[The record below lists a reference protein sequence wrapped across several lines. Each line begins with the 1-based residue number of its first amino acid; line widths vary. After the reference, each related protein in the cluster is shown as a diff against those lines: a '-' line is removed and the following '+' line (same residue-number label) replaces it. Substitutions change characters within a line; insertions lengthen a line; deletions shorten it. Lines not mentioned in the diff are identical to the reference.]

1 MTLGSLRP
9 SGASLPTWGVATCS
23 CSVIWGAPRA
33 LLTRSAGRGFPH
45 RCRCVSRR
53 SGVGVS
59 PLPISLSASLS
70 DCENGS
76 VVVQCPSCQ
85 TRFRVADEKVSD
97 RGVRVRCSSCKD
109 VFSVE
114 EAGAAEPASA
124 GTSGNTID
132 LSSLDPPVA
141 PPRRGGT
148 GPVGSSSGSSAAKP
162 PRAAPAIGRA
172 SQPPPARK
180 PAPASA
186 KAKSG
191 IDFDALDLGLEDEP
205 LAPAKPSTG
214 PLASGRPVTS
224 KTKTGPMKQ
233 EPAPSR
239 PKTGPVR
246 ADESPAP
253 RPKTGPIAPL
263 TKVKTGPL
271 DADGR
276 RKPKTGPVR
285 EVGDGSSGLELD
297 ERALEKNTGES
308 LDLSLDPFEGTAAGR
323 PAGAG
328 GRPDSKPIEKP
339 RTDKQSK
346 SGKQY
351 KSIFQQ
357 PPQPPPSAKRELI
370 SSALTGLVGA
380 ALAVVVVLVAAV
392 SDEGSAGWLGYT
404 ARSDVVAT
412 RIVSGLYDT
421 ASGKPVF
428 YVRGRVENRGR
439 KPHGPVRVVA
449 ELVAGGETEGK
460 AEAIAG
466 AEPSPEDVYALRSA
480 ADADRLQRTL
490 LGADA
495 ERRLAPG
502 ASLPFFAVIAD
513 PPADLQRHRLHLRL
527 EPIDAWS
534 PPRTAE
540 AIK

>member
-1 MTLGSLRP
+1 
-9 SGASLPTWGVATCS
+9 
-23 CSVIWGAPRA
+23 
-33 LLTRSAGRGFPH
+33 
-45 RCRCVSRR
+45 
-53 SGVGVS
+53 
-59 PLPISLSASLS
+59 
-70 DCENGS
+70 

-109 VFSVE
+109 VFSVKKS
-114 EAGAAEPASA
+114 GAAEPASSETA
-124 GTSGNTID
+124 GHTID
-132 LSSLDPPVA
+132 LSLDPPL
-141 PPRRGGT
+141 PPARRSGT
-148 GPVGSSSGSSAAKP
+148 GPLAGSPAAKP
-162 PRAAPAIGRA
+162 PRAAPAVGRA
-172 SQPPPARK
+172 SQPP
-180 PAPASA
+180 APAKASRLDVDDLFGMAELTGEAAPKSA
-186 KAKSG
+186 KAKSD

-214 PLASGRPVTS
+214 PLASGRPVTA
-224 KTKTGPMKQ
+224 KTKTGPINQ
-233 EPAPSR
+233 EPPPSR
-239 PKTGPVR
+239 PKTAPVGQ
-246 ADESPAP
+246 AA
-253 RPKTGPIAPL
+253 
-263 TKVKTGPL
+263 KVKTGPL
-271 DADGR
+271 DADG
-276 RKPKTGPVR
+276 KPKPRTGPVR
-285 EVGDGSSGLELD
+285 DAANASSGLELD
-297 ERALEKNTGES
+297 ESALKKGS
-308 LDLSLDPFEGTAAGR
+308 DLQLSLDPAERTGAGR

-328 GRPDSKPIEKP
+328 GRPDSKPITKP

-351 KSIFQQ
+351 KSIFQK
-357 PPQPPPSAKRELI
+357 PAEPPPSAKRELI

-412 RIVSGLYDT
+412 RVVSGLYDT

-428 YVRGRVENRGR
+428 YVRGRVENHGR

-466 AEPSPEDVYALRSA
+466 AEPSPEDVYALRNA
-480 ADADRLQRTL
+480 ADADRLQRNL

-513 PPADLQRHRLHLRL
+513 PPTDLQRHRLHLRL
-527 EPIDAWS
+527 EAIDAWS

-540 AIK
+540 ATK

>member
-109 VFSVE
+109 VFSVKKS
-114 EAGAAEPASA
+114 GAAELASS

-141 PPRRGGT
+141 PARRGGT
-148 GPVGSSSGSSAAKP
+148 GPVGSSRGTSPAKP
-162 PRAAPAIGRA
+162 PPAGKA
-172 SQPPPARK
+172 SRLDVDDLFGMAELTGEGARK
-180 PAPASA
+180 SAPASA

-233 EPAPSR
+233 ETAPSK
-239 PKTGPVR
+239 PKTGPVGQ
-246 ADESPAP
+246 AA
-253 RPKTGPIAPL
+253 
-263 TKVKTGPL
+263 KVKTGPL
-271 DADGR
+271 DADGKP
-276 RKPKTGPVR
+276 KPKTGPVR
-285 EVGDGSSGLELD
+285 DGANASSGLELD
-297 ERALEKNTGES
+297 ESALEKKGADLE
-308 LDLSLDPFEGTAAGR
+308 LSLDPLEGTAAGR

-466 AEPSPEDVYALRSA
+466 AEP
-480 ADADRLQRTL
+480 
-490 LGADA
+490 
-495 ERRLAPG
+495 
-502 ASLPFFAVIAD
+502 
-513 PPADLQRHRLHLRL
+513 
-527 EPIDAWS
+527 
-534 PPRTAE
+534 
-540 AIK
+540 

>member
-1 MTLGSLRP
+1 M
-9 SGASLPTWGVATCS
+9 
-23 CSVIWGAPRA
+23 
-33 LLTRSAGRGFPH
+33 
-45 RCRCVSRR
+45 
-53 SGVGVS
+53 
-59 PLPISLSASLS
+59 
-70 DCENGS
+70 
-76 VVVQCPSCQ
+76 VVQCPSCQ

-109 VFSVE
+109 VFSVKKS
-114 EAGAAEPASA
+114 GAAEPASA

-148 GPVGSSSGSSAAKP
+148 GPVGSSIGSSAVKP
-162 PRAAPAIGRA
+162 PRAAPAVGRA
-172 SQPPPARK
+172 SQPPPAGKASRLDVDDLFGMAELTGEAARK

-186 KAKSG
+186 KAKPG

-214 PLASGRPVTS
+214 PLASGRPVSS

-233 EPAPSR
+233 ETAPSK
-239 PKTGPVR
+239 PKTGPVGQ
-246 ADESPAP
+246 AA
-253 RPKTGPIAPL
+253 
-263 TKVKTGPL
+263 KVKTGPL
-271 DADGR
+271 DADGKP
-276 RKPKTGPVR
+276 KPKTGPVR
-285 EVGDGSSGLELD
+285 DAANASSGLELD
-297 ERALEKNTGES
+297 ESALEKKGANLE
-308 LDLSLDPFEGTAAGR
+308 LSLDPLEGTAPGR

-351 KSIFQQ
+351 KSIFQK
-357 PPQPPPSAKRELI
+357 PPEPPASAKRELI

-412 RIVSGLYDT
+412 RVVSGLFDT

-466 AEPSPEDVYALRSA
+466 AEPSPEDVYALRGA

-490 LGADA
+490 LGVDA

-534 PPRTAE
+534 PRTAE
-540 AIK
+540 ATK

>member
-1 MTLGSLRP
+1 M
-9 SGASLPTWGVATCS
+9 
-23 CSVIWGAPRA
+23 
-33 LLTRSAGRGFPH
+33 
-45 RCRCVSRR
+45 
-53 SGVGVS
+53 
-59 PLPISLSASLS
+59 
-70 DCENGS
+70 
-76 VVVQCPSCQ
+76 VVQCPSCQ

-109 VFSVE
+109 VFSVKKS
-114 EAGAAEPASA
+114 GAAELASS

-141 PPRRGGT
+141 PARRGGT

-162 PRAAPAIGRA
+162 PRAAPAVGRA
-172 SQPPPARK
+172 SPPPPGGKASRLDVDDLFGMDELTGEGARK
-180 PAPASA
+180 SAPASA

-263 TKVKTGPL
+263 MKVKTGPL

-308 LDLSLDPFEGTAAGR
+308 VDLSLDPFEGTAAGR

-513 PPADLQRHRLHLRL
+513 PPTDLQRHRLHLRL

>member
-1 MTLGSLRP
+1 
-9 SGASLPTWGVATCS
+9 
-23 CSVIWGAPRA
+23 
-33 LLTRSAGRGFPH
+33 
-45 RCRCVSRR
+45 
-53 SGVGVS
+53 
-59 PLPISLSASLS
+59 
-70 DCENGS
+70 

-109 VFSVE
+109 VFSVKKS
-114 EAGAAEPASA
+114 GAAEAASSESA
-124 GTSGNTID
+124 GHTID
-132 LSSLDPPVA
+132 LSLDPPL
-141 PPRRGGT
+141 PPAQRRGT
-148 GPVGSSSGSSAAKP
+148 GPVGVSPAAKP
-162 PRAAPAIGRA
+162 PRAAPAVGRA
-172 SQPPPARK
+172 SQPPPGAKASRLDVDDLFGMAELTGEA
-180 PAPASA
+180 APRSA
-186 KAKSG
+186 KSKSG

-214 PLASGRPVTS
+214 PLASGKPVTS
-224 KTKTGPMKQ
+224 KTNTGPIKQ
-233 EPAPSR
+233 EPPPSR
-239 PKTGPVR
+239 PKTGPVGQ
-246 ADESPAP
+246 AAKV
-253 RPKTGPIAPL
+253 KTGPIGQAA
-263 TKVKTGPL
+263 KVKTGPL
-271 DADGR
+271 DADG
-276 RKPKTGPVR
+276 KPKPGPVR
-285 EVGDGSSGLELD
+285 EAANASSGLELD
-297 ERALEKNTGES
+297 ESALEKKGADLE
-308 LDLSLDPFEGTAAGR
+308 LSLEPLEGTAAGR
-323 PAGAG
+323 AAGAG
-328 GRPDSKPIEKP
+328 GRPDSKPIAKP

-351 KSIFQQ
+351 KSIFQK
-357 PPQPPPSAKRELI
+357 PAEPPPSAKRELI

-412 RIVSGLYDT
+412 RVVSGLYDT

-428 YVRGRVENRGR
+428 YVRGRVENHGR
-439 KPHGPVRVVA
+439 KAHGPVRVVA

-490 LGADA
+490 LSADA

-540 AIK
+540 ATK